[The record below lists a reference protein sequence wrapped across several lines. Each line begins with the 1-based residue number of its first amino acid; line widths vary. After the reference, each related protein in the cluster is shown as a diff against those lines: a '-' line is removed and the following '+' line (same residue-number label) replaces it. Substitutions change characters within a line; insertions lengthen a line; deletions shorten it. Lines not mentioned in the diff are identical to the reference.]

1 MERYLTDEEGHR
13 TAVVLPIEEYEAL
26 LEAAEDAE
34 DVRAVQEVRA
44 AIARGEDEMIP
55 YDQAREQI
63 IENRKRNRQPAE
75 G

>member
-26 LEAAEDAE
+26 LEAAEDA
-34 DVRAVQEVRA
+34 DDARAVDDTREA
-44 AIARGEDEMIP
+44 LARGADEMIP
-55 YDQAREQI
+55 YRQARE
-63 IENRKRNRQPAE
+63 EMRKNRPTDE